1 MKGWMNNVQWKQP
14 HKKAWIAVWEA
25 NGGAVGL
32 QDIFDY
38 VDIALNELRQEINN
52 PHNVKVDIAIDEA
65 AKAAAEKA
73 VADILNCLK

>member
-1 MKGWMNNVQWKQP
+1 MFNGNSLI
-14 HKKAWIAVWEA
+14 KKRELQFREA

-65 AKAAAEKA
+65 AKAAAKKA
-73 VADILNCLK
+73 VADILNSLK